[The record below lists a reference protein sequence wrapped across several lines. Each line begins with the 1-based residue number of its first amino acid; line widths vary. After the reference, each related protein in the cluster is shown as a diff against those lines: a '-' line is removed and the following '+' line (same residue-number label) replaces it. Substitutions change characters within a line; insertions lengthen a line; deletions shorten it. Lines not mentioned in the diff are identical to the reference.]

1 MKWVIRIF
9 LLIIGGFALA
19 AGAGYFVS
27 PEISV
32 KQTRD
37 IFAAPED
44 VFPYLSNLESH
55 EVWSPWHDG
64 ESHKGFIVSDSDR
77 EVGQQSVWICDT
89 NSCIPGTEEIKLVQ
103 FPQYVQ
109 TDLNLDGQ
117 MGTATYGLLDENIDG
132 STTIL
137 IEINKD
143 IGGFPF
149 IQRLVKFRQKAAM
162 EARLERALEQLT
174 ALIEADGMVD

>member
-19 AGAGYFVS
+19 AGAGYFAS
-27 PEISV
+27 PDVNV
-32 KQTRD
+32 KRTSD

-44 VFPYLSNLESH
+44 IFPYLANLQSH

-64 ESHKGFIVSDSDR
+64 ENHKGFIVSDSNQ
-77 EVGQQSVWICDT
+77 EIGQQSIWICD
-89 NSCIPGTEEIKLVQ
+89 SQDCIPGTEEIKLVQ

-117 MGTATYGLLDENIDG
+117 MATATYGLLDENDDG

-137 IEINKD
+137 LEVNKNV
-143 IGGFPF
+143 GGFPY
-149 IQRLVKFRQKAAM
+149 IQRLLKFRETAAL
-162 EARLERALEQLT
+162 EARLDRALEQLT
-174 ALIEADGMVD
+174 ALIEADGLVD

>member
-19 AGAGYFVS
+19 ALAGFFVS
-27 PEISV
+27 PDVSV
-32 KQTRD
+32 RRTAD

-64 ESHKGFIVSDSDR
+64 ENHKGFVVSQSDR
-77 EVGQQSVWICDT
+77 EIGQQSAWICET
-89 NSCIPGTEEIKLVQ
+89 PACVPGTEEIKLVQ
-103 FPQYVQ
+103 FPNYVQ
-109 TDLNLDGQ
+109 TDLNLDGR
-117 MGTATYGLLDENIDG
+117 MASATYGLMNDNDNG

-137 IEINKD
+137 LEVNKD
-143 IGGFPF
+143 VGGFPY
-149 IQRLVKFRQKAAM
+149 IQRLMKNREIDAL
-162 EARLERALEQLT
+162 ESRLERALAQLT
-174 ALIEADGMVD
+174 ELIEADGLVD

>member
-19 AGAGYFVS
+19 ALAGFFVS
-27 PEISV
+27 PEVSV
-32 KQTRD
+32 RRSAD
-37 IFAAPED
+37 IFATPED

-64 ESHKGFIVSDSDR
+64 ESHKGFVVSESDR
-77 EVGQQSVWICDT
+77 DIGQQSVWICET
-89 NSCIPGTEEIKLVQ
+89 PECVPGTEEIKLVQ

-109 TDLNLDGQ
+109 TDLNLDGRSA
-117 MGTATYGLLDENIDG
+117 TATYGLMDDNDNG

-137 IEINKD
+137 LEVNKD
-143 IGGFPF
+143 VGGFPY
-149 IQRLVKFRQKAAM
+149 IQRLMKNQETAKL

-174 ALIEADGMVD
+174 ALIEADGLVE